1 MGMVRALKDLGI
13 MKALVMKVDMGMVME
28 MEAVAA
34 SENFFKAFLKKHKL
48 HNLIKKNY
56 IMTTTTTT
64 ITIKKHVNT

>member
-34 SENFFKAFLKKHKL
+34 SENFFRGAFLKKHKL
-48 HNLIKKNY
+48 HNLIKKKLYNDDDDNNNN
-56 IMTTTTTT
+56 
-64 ITIKKHVNT
+64 KKNM

>member
-34 SENFFKAFLKKHKL
+34 SENFFRPFLKKHKL
-48 HNLIKKNY
+48 HNLIKK
-56 IMTTTTTT
+56 
-64 ITIKKHVNT
+64 

>member
-34 SENFFKAFLKKHKL
+34 SENFFRAFLKKHKL
-48 HNLIKKNY
+48 HNLIKKKNY

-64 ITIKKHVNT
+64 IKKYVNT